1 MTLKESYI
9 HLFKSKIGKFPVGY
23 VCAVFIALL
32 VANVVISVAWEHA
45 KPSILKTTKFWVGK
59 EHIEDFMA
67 ARGIKSVKEVTPLS
81 RRLLSEKWITSTLV
95 PEYRKFLVD
104 NKLTIYDPKTNNCT
118 HFSSNM
124 VAVCNAL
131 LKKKTGDDHGTVGLY
146 VYNSNLLD
154 FHMIH
159 VVIVLIRDEEFE
171 LMFIEPQTGGRVIFA
186 PDMLEDTLYYGFK

>member
-1 MTLKESYI
+1 
-9 HLFKSKIGKFPVGY
+9 
-23 VCAVFIALL
+23 
-32 VANVVISVAWEHA
+32 
-45 KPSILKTTKFWVGK
+45 
-59 EHIEDFMA
+59 
-67 ARGIKSVKEVTPLS
+67 
-81 RRLLSEKWITSTLV
+81 V

-131 LKKKTGDDHGTVGLY
+131 LKKKTGYDHGTVGLY